1 MLRKITRRAGL
12 FGLLLGLPVAVPA
25 TVPAPDSTT
34 LAACL
39 AQAGLRATAARQV
52 FRQGLAAFASG
63 DLALA
68 ERLWQPA
75 ARAGDADAAY
85 HLALLYERRTPGAV
99 AVLIWYRRAA
109 RQGHSDAQ
117 HNLGLALMNGEG
129 VPVDM
134 AQALYWWRKAARQG
148 NVDSQYNLGL
158 VFALGQNGLRPDRA
172 RARYWWLQAARHG
185 DAAAQYNLAT
195 LYASEPARPD
205 FCQARRWFTASS
217 RNGFTRASEAL
228 ARLPEGRTHC
238 KQTDPA
244 SASMR

>member
-12 FGLLLGLPVAVPA
+12 FGLFLGLPV
-25 TVPAPDSTT
+25 TVPAAMP
-34 LAACL
+34 LAESPVPAVRL
-39 AQAGLRATAARQV
+39 AQAGLHATAARQA
-52 FRQGLAAFASG
+52 FRRGLAAFDAG
-63 DLALA
+63 ALALA
-68 ERLWQPA
+68 ERLWLPA

-85 HLALLYERRTPGAV
+85 HLALLYERRAPGAV

-109 RQGHSDAQ
+109 RLGHSDAQ

-134 AQALYWWRKAARQG
+134 TQALYWWRKAARQG

-158 VFALGQNGLRPDRA
+158 VYALGRNGVAPDRE

-195 LYASEPARPD
+195 LYASEPRRPD
-205 FCQARRWFTASS
+205 YCQARRWFDASS
-217 RNGFTRASEAL
+217 RNGFARAVEAL
-228 ARLPEGRTHC
+228 TLLPAAGAAC
-238 KQTDPA
+238 PPA
-244 SASMR
+244 VSGP